1 MGAWFQC
8 TNCEA
13 RYQFDASQAGRALAC
28 RACGFVFRVPPVPVS
43 TVPHPEAASAAGG
56 RWHLRFPSGREFGPV
71 QTHVIEE
78 WVREGRVDGESLV
91 CPEGAEEWYRLEDA
105 FPDLV
110 KPEAKPTLIDGY
122 APLPSLAAKVP
133 AAGLLEYLEDDRGA
147 LPALSRL
154 QH

>member
-13 RYQFDASQAGRALAC
+13 RYQFDASQAGRAMAC

-71 QTHVIEE
+71 QINVIEE
-78 WVREGRVDGESLV
+78 WVRERRVDGESLV

-110 KPEAKPTLIDGY
+110 RKDEDAPPPNPY
-122 APLPSLAAKVP
+122 APLASVAAWVP
-133 AAGLLEYLEDDRGA
+133 A
-147 LPALSRL
+147 
-154 QH
+154 